1 MKTRTITQ
9 SAILL
14 AIGTILHLI
23 PGFVNMVKPDFML
36 VCVFTIIIANK
47 DIKTALAVG
56 VAGGILAGIT
66 TSAPGGF
73 VPNFVDKVISSLF
86 VYAGSKFIAENK
98 IGSLVSKGALYFL
111 GTCLS
116 GLIFLFLMNLAGAL
130 PKGVGVPA
138 MFLALVIPTAAVNI
152 IVGLF
157 FDKILGLYNKRFV

>member
-36 VCVFTIIIANK
+36 VCVFTIILINK
-47 DIKTALAVG
+47 DFKTAIAVG

-66 TSAPGGF
+66 TSSPGGF
-73 VPNFVDKVISSLF
+73 VPNFIDKVVSSLF
-86 VYAGSKFIAENK
+86 VYFGSKFVLENN
-98 IGSLVSKGALYFL
+98 IGNLVSKGALFFL

-116 GLIFLFLMNLAGAL
+116 GFIFLFLMNIAGAL
-130 PKGVGVPA
+130 PEGVGIFG
-138 MFLALVIPTAAVNI
+138 MFIAVVLPTAAVNI
-152 IVGLF
+152 VVGLF
-157 FDKILGLYNKRFV
+157 FDKIIGIYNKRLG